1 MVPRHPLSSR
11 GALGVS
17 AESWGGHN
25 APSGHQTVLVNR
37 PVRSWVFWHCDAHV
51 APHSCGVVS
60 VTCAPS
66 VQEAERLRLRLQ
78 EHATQP
84 RHLPLRHRTKLLT
97 VRQGTGHSLFVL
109 QELCPAKFSSRGC
122 APAPCQIAVRACG
135 PEQGGFEGQGRQ
147 KVELILQAAAKVTRT
162 LILHASVT
170 LLIDTGPCRYTCSS
184 RRCYMRFCFA
194 LRATERTPA
203 KLACPTPAGQY
214 GSSAR
219 GRFRFCVRI
228 SMSL

>member
-17 AESWGGHN
+17 AESRSGHN

-66 VQEAERLRLRLQ
+66 VQEAERLRLHLQ
-78 EHATQP
+78 EHADAAQAPTP
-84 RHLPLRHRTKLLT
+84 PAPHCSHELFTA
-97 VRQGTGHSLFVL
+97 RQGTGHSLFVL

-122 APAPCQIAVRACG
+122 APAPCRIAVRACG
-135 PEQGGFEGQGRQ
+135 PDQGGFEGLQGS
-147 KVELILQAAAKVTRT
+147 E
-162 LILHASVT
+162 
-170 LLIDTGPCRYTCSS
+170 
-184 RRCYMRFCFA
+184 
-194 LRATERTPA
+194 
-203 KLACPTPAGQY
+203 KLT
-214 GSSAR
+214 
-219 GRFRFCVRI
+219 
-228 SMSL
+228 